1 MAQNIWDL
9 RKLQFSLDKGKIHPI
24 YLVFGDEP
32 FLVDQAVKAI
42 RSRIALN
49 GTEDFNYDNFS
60 ASENPA
66 ARVVDAV
73 EQIPMM
79 TEKRLVIYRGV
90 DALKED
96 SWKALLPAIENPVQ
110 STCFVLVAEKMDKR
124 KKYFKLIGEKGVQVE
139 LKKPYDNQV
148 STWIE
153 YIAYLCEVKISREA
167 NSALQQLVGTNL
179 SEIHNEV
186 LKIKSYTNGRKNIE
200 LADVLDVVS
209 KARIDNVFS
218 LTDAIAKRDRAE
230 ALLCLANLLE
240 HGQNEMGILA
250 LILRQLRIFS
260 QLRDGQKQGLS
271 SSRLSAKVG
280 VPEFFIKKYMAQ
292 SSQWDEA
299 KLDRAIEALYDTD
312 RALKSSQVPSHI
324 WLENF
329 ILRTC

>member
-1 MAQNIWDL
+1 MAKSSWDL
-9 RKLQFSLDKGKIHPI
+9 RKLQFSLDKGKIHPL

-42 RSRIALN
+42 RAKVSLN

-60 ASENPA
+60 AHDTQASQV
-66 ARVVDAV
+66 RDSV

-79 TEKRLVIYRGV
+79 TERRLVLYKNV
-90 DALKED
+90 DTLKEN
-96 SWKALLPAIENPVQ
+96 SWSQLLPILEHPVQ
-110 STCFVLVAEKMDKR
+110 STCFVMVASKIDKR
-124 KKYFKLIGEKGVQVE
+124 KKFFKLIGQKGVVVE
-139 LKKPYDNQV
+139 LKKPFENQV

-153 YIAYLCEVKISREA
+153 YIAYLNEVKISREA

-179 SEIHNEV
+179 SEINNEV
-186 LKIKSYTNGRKNIE
+186 IKIKTYVGTRNNIE
-200 LADVLDVVS
+200 LSDVLDVVS
-209 KARIDNVFS
+209 KARIDNVFN

-271 SSRLSAKVG
+271 RNRLSAKVG
-280 VPEFFIKKYMAQ
+280 VPEFFITKYLAQ
-292 SSQWDEA
+292 SSKWDET

>member
-24 YLVFGDEP
+24 YLVFGEEP
-32 FLVDQAVKAI
+32 FLIDQAVKAI
-42 RSRIALN
+42 RAKVSLN
-49 GTEDFNYDNFS
+49 GTEDFNYDSFN
-60 ASENPA
+60 AAETPA
-66 ARVVDAV
+66 AKVMDSV

-79 TEKRLVIYRGV
+79 TERRLVIYRGV
-90 DALKED
+90 DSLKED
-96 SWKALLPAIENPVQ
+96 SWKSLMPILERPVQ
-110 STCFVLVAEKMDKR
+110 STCFVLVAEKIDKR
-124 KKYFKLIGEKGVQVE
+124 KKFFKAIGENGIQVE
-139 LKKPYDNQV
+139 LKKPYENQV
-148 STWIE
+148 ATWIE
-153 YIAYLCEVKISREA
+153 YIAYLCEIKISREA
-167 NSALQQLVGTNL
+167 SSALQQLVGTNL

-186 LKIKSYTNGRKNIE
+186 VKIRSYINGRKQIE

-209 KARIDNVFS
+209 KARIDNVFD
-218 LTDAIAKRDRAE
+218 LTDAIAKRDRAQ

-250 LILRQLRIFS
+250 LILRQLRIFA
-260 QLRDGQKQGLS
+260 QLRDGQRQGLS
-271 SSRLSAKVG
+271 STRLSTKVG

-292 SSQWDEA
+292 SSQWDEH

-312 RALKSSQVPSHI
+312 RALKSSQVASHI